1 MKLPRHWPTSG
12 SRSKSLDLSSIP
24 GVLRAH
30 AIVLLASKARVNV
43 IARFIVA
50 PGKTLAQIGA
60 ISAAYQA
67 AAFDEA
73 ATAGAALNPLR
84 SIATQSF
91 LPRTNF
97 QSPRSRHQ
105 TVSCR

>member
-30 AIVLLASKARVNV
+30 AIVLLASSARVNA

-50 PGKTLAQIGA
+50 PVKTLAQIGA

-67 AAFDEA
+67 AALDED
-73 ATAGAALNPLR
+73 ATAGTVLNPFR
-84 SIATQSF
+84 SIAPQSF
-91 LPRTNF
+91 LPRTTF
-97 QSPRSRHQ
+97 HRPRSRH
-105 TVSCR
+105 